1 MIIDKAINQTKFL
14 ITTIIILC
22 GLFLVSLFINIILTI
37 VVFSI
42 KDKTTTVVLPMNYNS
57 KYTFNNKNYD
67 INYLR
72 DMGISFID
80 LRLNNTPETVH
91 KKHEL
96 LLSYVDPSSRPEIS
110 AVLADE
116 EKIIIKDDLTS
127 AFYFQEINLYSQS
140 DIFEVTGILKT
151 WSGDRSIKDQKKTY
165 QLKVNYINGR
175 FIILNFV
182 EVASK
187 N

>member
-1 MIIDKAINQTKFL
+1 MIIDKAINQTKLL
-14 ITTIIILC
+14 ITTIIALFI
-22 GLFLVSLFINIILTI
+22 LFLVSFIINLILTLT
-37 VVFSI
+37 VFSI
-42 KDKTTTVVLPMNYNS
+42 KDKTTTVVLPMNYNN
-57 KYTFNNKNYD
+57 KYVFNNENYD

-80 LRLNNTPETVH
+80 LRLNNSPETVH

-110 AVLADE
+110 AVLTDE

-127 AFYFQEINLYSQS
+127 AFYFQEINLYSQN

-151 WSGDRSIKDQKKTY
+151 WSGDRSLKDQKKTY

-175 FIILNFV
+175 FVILNFV
-182 EVASK
+182 EVSEK

>member
-1 MIIDKAINQTKFL
+1 
-14 ITTIIILC
+14 
-22 GLFLVSLFINIILTI
+22 
-37 VVFSI
+37 
-42 KDKTTTVVLPMNYNS
+42 MNNS
-57 KYTFNNKNYD
+57 
-67 INYLR
+67 
-72 DMGISFID
+72 
-80 LRLNNTPETVH
+80 PETVH

-110 AVLADE
+110 AVLTDE

-127 AFYFQEINLYSQS
+127 AFYFQEINLYSQN

-151 WSGDRSIKDQKKTY
+151 WSGDRSLKDQKKTY

-175 FIILNFV
+175 FVILNFV
-182 EVASK
+182 EVSEK